1 MYWAFAVLAAI
12 IIFSF
17 LAKCFVLWLSAKIIR
32 ADGGSWSNCVK
43 LNWVYIGTG
52 IVLAVVCALIAF
64 LAKGPSA
71 IAFAVLVC
79 VVALWYIIQ
88 KTMDVLEIGF
98 LMFILFCI
106 VEWIIESAISGS
118 IFYLDKFFPFMEQIR
133 TMFESMVDKF

>member
-71 IAFAVLVC
+71 IAFAVLAFLL
-79 VVALWYIIQ
+79 ALVYMIR

-118 IFYLDKFFPFMEQIR
+118 IFYVDKFFPFIEQFKIPV
-133 TMFESMVDKF
+133 ESVFDKF